1 MDSLTGPPKPV
12 TGAPV
17 PGAAGSDAPAWV
29 SLLQHASR
37 QFVLDAALVLDA
49 TGIDQRTHQIL
60 DQWNLLVR
68 PDDAPEA
75 SRQLA
80 TYLAEN
86 RAKPIRAVPIIG
98 RGKGWVGV
106 TGFLGIIWMLP
117 WLEGQ
122 FGLQHLRDAGVLHA
136 AAVREGAWWQVITA
150 LTLHADLGHIA
161 ANSLFGGVFGYL
173 LARSLGA
180 GVGWL
185 LALFC
190 AGVANLNTALIQ
202 ADDFRALGASTAVF
216 AALGL
221 VGAYAWQ
228 RGYFVSD
235 NRRRRFAP
243 AFAAIAMIAFTGTS
257 GENIDLFGHIFG
269 FAYGFAAG
277 YLYARWNPGHVGIL
291 GQWLAGTATV
301 TLVMLAW
308 WSLVGAVS

>member
-1 MDSLTGPPKPV
+1 MDSLTDPGQPIP
-12 TGAPV
+12 GAPD
-17 PGAAGSDAPAWV
+17 PGEGESKPPQWV
-29 SLLQHASR
+29 SLLQHDSR
-37 QFVLDAALVLDA
+37 QVVLDAALVLDA
-49 TGIDQRTHQIL
+49 IGIDQRTHHIL

-86 RAKPIRAVPIIG
+86 RTKPKRPVPIIG
-98 RGKGWVGV
+98 KGKGWVGV
-106 TGFLGIIWMLP
+106 AGFLGVIWMLP

-122 FGLQHLRDAGVLHA
+122 LGLQHLRDAGVLHA
-136 AAVREGAWWQVITA
+136 SAVRDGAWWQVITA

-185 LALFC
+185 LAVFC
-190 AGVANLNTALIQ
+190 AALANLVSAFVQ

-221 VGAYAWQ
+221 IGAYAWQ

-257 GENIDLFGHIFG
+257 GENIDLFGHLFG
-269 FAYGFAAG
+269 FAFGFAAG
-277 YLYARWNPGHVGIL
+277 YLYARLNARHVGLL
-291 GQWLAGTATV
+291 GQWVAGTGTII
-301 TLVMLAW
+301 LVASAW
-308 WSLVGAVS
+308 WAAI